1 MDARV
6 AFEPLLDA
14 FGVPATVT
22 RPAPDN
28 DPIETVGIWLLP
40 HNMDEPIAS
49 GFQRREPVRVF
60 ALSKDAVPTL
70 PRNTRIEAPE
80 RAGGDIRV
88 WVVDSADF
96 DDPDHTRALLVRAR
110 EYES

>member
-80 RAGGDIRV
+80 RAGGARQGHGSWTRPTSMIRI
-88 WVVDSADF
+88 
-96 DDPDHTRALLVRAR
+96 TRGRCW
-110 EYES
+110 